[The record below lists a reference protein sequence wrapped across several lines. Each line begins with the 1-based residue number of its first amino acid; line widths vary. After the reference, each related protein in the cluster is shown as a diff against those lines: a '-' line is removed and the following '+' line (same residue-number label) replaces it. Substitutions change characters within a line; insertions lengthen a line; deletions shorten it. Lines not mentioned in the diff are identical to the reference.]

1 MTLFTRITRLFSADV
16 HSIID
21 SLEDPEA
28 ILKQSIRE
36 MQIAIDNS
44 QTHLHNL
51 DKKLDRYTTA
61 RKKIIATRDGVEQQ
75 LDLAFADNNEALS
88 KSLLGKKL
96 ESEYQLEMTE
106 SELENLSKQ
115 KTEQQTSL
123 EEQQEKLKAI
133 MEKLSLFC
141 DLPTRDWRDDC
152 TNSPN
157 NKYHTVITKDDI
169 ELAFL
174 QEQQRRSPTPSTL
187 NQPE

>member
-1 MTLFTRITRLFSADV
+1 MTLFTRIARLFSADV

-21 SLEDPEA
+21 NLEDPEA

-44 QTHLHNL
+44 QTQLLNL
-51 DKKLDRYTTA
+51 NKHHDRYTTA
-61 RKKIIATRDGVEQQ
+61 QKKLVTTRDGFEQQ
-75 LDLAFADNNEALS
+75 LDIAFADNNEALS

-106 SELENLSKQ
+106 LELENLSKQ
-115 KTEQQTSL
+115 QTEQQSHL

-141 DLPTRDWRDDC
+141 DLPTRDWRDDG
-152 TNSPN
+152 TNSSN

-169 ELAFL
+169 ELAYL
-174 QEQQRRSPTPSTL
+174 QERQRRSPTPSTL